1 MQAER
6 EEALKR
12 LEKLYN
18 NLDAKM
24 TQERYLE
31 MCSQLGK
38 EPNPEEMPPEIGD
51 FPEVVQIAMVI
62 FNTLGDRVYPDVGY
76 VGKDYTNLPVLV
88 DIYGVEDLELCMDVL
103 SFLDSRAIKTSS
115 DQLKKERE
123 KLKRKSSGK

>member
-38 EPNPEEMPPEIGD
+38 EPNPEEMPPEISD